1 MATHNRLGHR
11 GEEEACRYLVE
22 HDYRL
27 LHRNWRIGHLEI
39 DIVAEDYGEIV
50 FVEVKTRS
58 DADAAAE
65 AALLTPEKRA
75 FLARAAEAYLTY
87 FRLDAPYRF
96 DVIALTAG
104 ETAFEIEHIRNAFDA
119 PTAVEAIRRKLYGH

>member
-1 MATHNRLGHR
+1 MATHNRLGRR
-11 GEEEACRYLVE
+11 GEEEACRYLAA

-27 LHRNWRIGHLEI
+27 RHRNWRIGHLEL

-58 DADAAAE
+58 DAAAVADAAA
-65 AALLTPEKRA
+65 LTPEKRA

-87 FRLDAPYRF
+87 FQLDAPFRF
-96 DVIALTAG
+96 DVVALTAG
-104 ETAFEIEHIRNAFDA
+104 EGTFEIEHIRNAFDA
-119 PTAVEAIRRKLYGH
+119 PTAVEAIRRKKHGH